1 MHNTW
6 RAICDLREASQIE
19 PHNPE
24 IVNELA
30 QLELGACHD
39 EKGKRESTY
48 VEEEGRRSEKRPC
61 LMEEA
66 ASVRIIKV
74 PDGSPSITSQR
85 SEMTEP
91 RMVAVLE
98 QL

>member
-24 IVNELA
+24 IVN
-30 QLELGACHD
+30 ELGACHD